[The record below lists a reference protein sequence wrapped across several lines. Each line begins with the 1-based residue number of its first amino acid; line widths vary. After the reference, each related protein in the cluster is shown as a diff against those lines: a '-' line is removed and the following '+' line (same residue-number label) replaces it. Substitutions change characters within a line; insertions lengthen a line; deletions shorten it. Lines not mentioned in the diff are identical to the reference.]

1 MTARAESQTVNAR
14 SISLKNVIELDT
26 LVWWG
31 AGSDSGL
38 ALMDTLVGT
47 AAMQRMETLTDGG
60 LSEGIPG

>member
-1 MTARAESQTVNAR
+1 V
-14 SISLKNVIELDT
+14 V
-26 LVWWG
+26 G